1 MKYETK
7 VLSTKYQ
14 KPDAYGALAMPVYHT
29 ASFEFENAKAMS
41 DAFCGRSMA
50 PSYSRIANPTTTHLE
65 DRVRWLTG
73 AATVTALNTGMAAI
87 SYALTAVS
95 AAGLNIVASKHL
107 FGNSV
112 SLLNDTLRNFGV
124 EPRFADFTNIS
135 EVESLID
142 DKTCA
147 LFFEIITNPQLF
159 VADIK
164 AITGV
169 AHSHGVPVIADT
181 TVVPFSEFHA
191 RDFGVDIDVVS
202 STKYI
207 SGGGTGLGGLLID
220 YGLFDWSQSPSAI
233 LQQRVKRV
241 GKKMA
246 FSARVKT
253 ELVTN
258 LGALMTP
265 QVAYMETLGLDT
277 LDIRYR
283 RQAGGTLWLA
293 EQCQQ
298 LPEIKRVNYTS
309 LPDNPFYILSQQQFG
324 KLSGAVFTIDLAS
337 KEDCFVFIDNLN
349 IIRRATNLFDRHS
362 LAIHP
367 ASTIFGLFNQEQ
379 REKMSVPDTTVRLSI
394 GLEEPEDLLED
405 IKQALAS
412 I

>member
-164 AITGV
+164 AITSV

-181 TVVPFSEFHA
+181 TIVPFSEFHA

-220 YGLFDWSQSPSAI
+220 YGLFDWSQSPSAV